1 MKRKRKSDEKN
12 VRRFTHKVHASVLF
26 ISLAQYANTST
37 QPPPEISDSAHSTM
51 ESGHSAMK
59 ARSQS
64 RSLYLDQRLQALV
77 LAEKNIAVKIVQTI
91 IEVLV
96 RSINALKK
104 KTREREYDSQVSR
117 VLKLEYV
124 EDAS

>member
-1 MKRKRKSDEKN
+1 
-12 VRRFTHKVHASVLF
+12 
-26 ISLAQYANTST
+26 
-37 QPPPEISDSAHSTM
+37 M